1 MRNAEG
7 RCFCVARATANEK
20 VIRLLLNAGARDAK
34 YALSKVMSLN
44 LETAAQAV
52 ANKDFGWAFHPA
64 DEALRHGWSDAKLKE
79 VQQLFRL
86 AHTHTDTRA
95 RARRT
100 TA

>member
-44 LETAAQAV
+44 LETAAQAELPTRIL
-52 ANKDFGWAFHPA
+52 DGLFIR
-64 DEALRHGWSDAKLKE
+64 LMRHCD
-79 VQQLFRL
+79 
-86 AHTHTDTRA
+86 TDGVMRS
-95 RARRT
+95 
-100 TA
+100 